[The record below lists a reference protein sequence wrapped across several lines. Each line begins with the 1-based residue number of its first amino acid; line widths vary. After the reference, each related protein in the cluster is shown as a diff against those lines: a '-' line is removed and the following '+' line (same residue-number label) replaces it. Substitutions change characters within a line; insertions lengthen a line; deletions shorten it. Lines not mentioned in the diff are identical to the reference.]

1 MARAR
6 FDLAAELQPAS
17 YQGLTGGSAID
28 ASSVVGNSGSGKS
41 TLAKAIAARLG
52 VPHVEMDALFH
63 QPGWRELP
71 AEEFRSV
78 VAAAA
83 AEPAWVID
91 GNYNAVREVIWE
103 RADTVV
109 WLDLPRRVVMR
120 QVTGRTLRRVVL
132 RTELWNGNREPWSN
146 MLSLDPQRSIV
157 AWAWTNHVKYH
168 DRYLAATADVR
179 WAHLR
184 FVAYAAGTKSR
195 RGSTRLSPEPL
206 GSSQPASGAGL
217 EHGDQWPGG
226 GSDAALGPG
235 GRGWRRGPGLCV
247 GPRR

>member
-1 MARAR
+1 VAPTR
-6 FDLAAELQPAS
+6 FHVAAELQLARHETLMDRLRPS
-17 YQGLTGGSAID
+17 GGPTPRRV
-28 ASSVVGNSGSGKS
+28 SVVGNSGSGKS
-41 TLAKAIAARLG
+41 TLARAIAVRLG

-71 AEEFRSV
+71 AEEFRAV

-103 RADTVV
+103 QADTVV

-146 MLSLDPQRSIV
+146 VLSLDPQRSIV

-184 FVAYAAGTKSR
+184 FVR
-195 RGSTRLSPEPL
+195 LRGRHEVEVWLN
-206 GSSQPASGAGL
+206 
-217 EHGDQWPGG
+217 
-226 GSDAALGPG
+226 AL
-235 GRGWRRGPGLCV
+235 V
-247 GPRR
+247 A